1 MEENNWKS
9 LIESIKTDFDS
20 LETNKERSKRI
31 LKEKIINAIKK
42 NAVNNCGV
50 LFSGGVDSTLIA
62 FILKKLNLNFTCYS
76 VGLEN
81 AQDLEFA
88 EKAAS
93 ALSLNL
99 KTRVITPEEFEQ
111 IIKKVTKILNEPDV
125 TKVGVGSVLY
135 AAASLAKQDSINVL
149 FSGLGSEEIFAG
161 YERHLEAL
169 NKGFAVLHE
178 ECFNGLKNMWQRDLK
193 RDFLIAKNLGIEL
206 KAPFLDLEVIK
217 AAMSIHPMHKIDKN
231 TKKIILREIAEELGL
246 PKDIAQRPKKA
257 AQYGSNFTKGIDKL
271 ASKNGFKL
279 KRDYLKHLVDMQL

>member
-217 AAMSIHPMHKIDKN
+217 AAMSINPMHKIDKN

>member
-231 TKKIILREIAEELGL
+231 TLML
-246 PKDIAQRPKKA
+246 P
-257 AQYGSNFTKGIDKL
+257 G
-271 ASKNGFKL
+271 
-279 KRDYLKHLVDMQL
+279 